1 MCDGLKTE
9 FLKYVWLMHQG
20 RDVYIISQLS
30 RHATNLLGDKPVC
43 FFQQIIIYSIGYK
56 TVFMTS
62 VLRSNCCTVLSL
74 GTVGLHTP
82 VKLNHTKFLIKL
94 KTEINDQYPID
105 YTLPS
110 SSSLPRRGTYII
122 RFEKFSF
129 NGFGNS
135 ASGALESHSKQ
146 QQKFGL
152 LYITSRS
159 RIWLFFLLQ
168 N

>member
-1 MCDGLKTE
+1 M
-9 FLKYVWLMHQG
+9 
-20 RDVYIISQLS
+20 
-30 RHATNLLGDKPVC
+30 
-43 FFQQIIIYSIGYK
+43 
-56 TVFMTS
+56 FMTS

-135 ASGALESHSKQ
+135 PAVRWKVIPSSSRNSACFILPVGLG
-146 QQKFGL
+146 FGCSFFFKTKL
-152 LYITSRS
+152 NSSYLDRLQGIEFVLDQLRYSEITSLAQSVRPYS
-159 RIWLFFLLQ
+159 
-168 N
+168 